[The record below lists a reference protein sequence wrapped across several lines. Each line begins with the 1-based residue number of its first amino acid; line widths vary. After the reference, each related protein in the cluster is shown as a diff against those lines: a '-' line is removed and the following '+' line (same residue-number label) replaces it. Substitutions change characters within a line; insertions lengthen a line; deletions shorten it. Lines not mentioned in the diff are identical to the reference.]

1 MADVHEETKLK
12 IVGLNKERIK
22 NFLSDKAC
30 NISKKREQKSNDKE
44 KRRLSRAESIDDDLD
59 DLVNKFY

>member
-1 MADVHEETKLK
+1 MADVHEETELK

-22 NFLSDKAC
+22 IFLSDKAC

>member
-12 IVGLNKERIK
+12 IVGLNKKRIK
-22 NFLSDKAC
+22 KFLSDKAC